1 MNPYM
6 PPGQP
11 IVHVPPRRRRP
22 RRRFRWWLVGVPLI
36 VLIAMWFGQGIS
48 PAITW
53 DEVVRDTLRLRH
65 AERCTELVTFAVIL
79 IAILL
84 ILRVLCADRRPPAP

>member
-1 MNPYM
+1 M
-6 PPGQP
+6 P
-11 IVHVPPRRRRP
+11 
-22 RRRFRWWLVGVPLI
+22 LV
-36 VLIAMWFGQGIS
+36 VLVAMWFGQGIS

-65 AERCTELVTFAVIL
+65 AGRCTELVTLAVIL

-84 ILRVLCADRRPPAP
+84 ILRVLRADRRPPTP